1 MADTGTELEDDPQ
14 SAEIT
19 LGTGKLLGI
28 FFGLVLLCSLFFT
41 MGYMMGRSSAAGSK
55 TEIVGSET
63 GGTSPAGKPSA
74 ADKTP
79 APAPVTVTSSS
90 DSQPASSSSSTAPP
104 TSAPGSSTSSS
115 SSSANAPA
123 TLVPASASG
132 SSNQAANAAVTYLVQ
147 VAAVSKREDADI
159 LVSALQKKQYPAFVG
174 NNSGD
179 ALFHVLVG
187 PVTDPKD
194 AETMRSR
201 LAGDGYNAIVKTK

>member
-1 MADTGTELEDDPQ
+1 MAETEIDEQ
-14 SAEIT
+14 ENTEIT

-28 FFGLVLLCSLFFT
+28 FFGLVVLCSLFFA
-41 MGYMMGRSSAAGSK
+41 MGYMLGRSNATGSK
-55 TEIVGSET
+55 TEIVGGESN
-63 GGTSPAGKPSA
+63 GGNSSGKPSA

-79 APAPVTVTSSS
+79 SPAPVTVVPPSNPSPSTASASTPV
-90 DSQPASSSSSTAPP
+90 PAS
-104 TSAPGSSTSSS
+104 TSAPAS
-115 SSSANAPA
+115 
-123 TLVPASASG
+123 LVPASAANSASG
-132 SSNQAANAAVTYLVQ
+132 DPNSAANVTYTVQ

-187 PVTDPKD
+187 PLTDPKD

-201 LAGDGYNAIVKTK
+201 LAGDGYNAIVKSSR

>member
-1 MADTGTELEDDPQ
+1 MADTGTDLEDDPQ
-14 SAEIT
+14 GTEIT

-41 MGYMMGRSSAAGSK
+41 MGYMMGRSNAAGSK

-90 DSQPASSSSSTAPP
+90 DSQPASSSSSTAAP
-104 TSAPGSSTSSS
+104 TPVPASS